1 MLKEKSVVMLATN
14 QKANG
19 VYIHEESGKQLRLL
33 HHSVCNNNV
42 QHLYILSDEEI
53 KEGDWY
59 LDNYNNSII
68 KANINSDHKYYVS
81 NCKKIIA
88 TTDKLQTGSINIGLK
103 REKELIAIYLP
114 SPSPEFVKVY
124 IKAYN
129 TGKPITEVMV
139 KYVDNGEEDWIGNNA
154 NGQPFWNE
162 KWKLKVDSN
171 NCITIRPVKINW
183 TREEVI
189 QLIFLAYNLRTTDK
203 EVRSTRKMNEW
214 IQQNL

>member
-1 MLKEKSVVMLATN
+1 MLKEKMLVMLSTN
-14 QKANG
+14 QKAVSKG
-19 VYIHEESGKQLRLL
+19 QLVLGPSKHL
-33 HHSVCNNNV
+33 FKTWDDSEDAKEYVG

-88 TTDKLQTGSINIGLK
+88 TTDSSLGLP
-103 REKELIAIYLP
+103 RP
-114 SPSPEFVKVY
+114 SDGFITKY
-124 IKAYN
+124 IKLYN
-129 TGKPITEVMV
+129 AGTPITKVMVEYEEEPLNDSTGKYAT
-139 KYVDNGEEDWIGNNA
+139 
-154 NGQPFWNE
+154 
-162 KWKLKVDSN
+162 LKVDKDN
-171 NCITIRPVKINW
+171 TITIRSVKESW